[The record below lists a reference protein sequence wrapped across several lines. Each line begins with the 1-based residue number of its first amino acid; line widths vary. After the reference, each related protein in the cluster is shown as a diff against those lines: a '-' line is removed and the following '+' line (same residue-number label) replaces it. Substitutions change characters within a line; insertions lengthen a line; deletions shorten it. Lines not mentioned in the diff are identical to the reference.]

1 MRQLIIYEFL
11 DLVSDF
17 QYVPRMNWE
26 SIIKAYP
33 SQADVIQ
40 GVKALRENIDHAMD
54 GIDAPELSTTCREL
68 VDLTEFVPLFAQKCA
83 MVWKDVTGTMPVFDM
98 AEALKT
104 AASGKDTEAIAGSQ
118 DDLLRTIMQ
127 NAFSRLLHLLRE
139 KNAHLIPES
148 WSQGDCPFC
157 GAYPRIGFDAEDKRT
172 LHCLSCGYSWR
183 FARFKC
189 PSCNNT
195 DFNTQGYFE
204 AEGLDGVR
212 VNFCRECNRYFK
224 IVDTRIRQTEDPET
238 EDALTLELDDL
249 AVKEGFV

>member
-1 MRQLIIYEFL
+1 
-11 DLVSDF
+11 
-17 QYVPRMNWE
+17 MNWD

-40 GVKALRENIDHAMD
+40 GVKSLREKIDRAME
-54 GIDAPELSTTCREL
+54 GIDAPDMSTTCREL
-68 VDLTEFVPLFAQKCA
+68 FDLADLDFVPLFTQTCA
-83 MVWKDVTGTMPVFDM
+83 MVWKDVTGSEPVFDM
-98 AEALKT
+98 AEALKA
-104 AASGKDTEAIAGSQ
+104 AASGKDTEAITDAQG
-118 DDLLRTIMQ
+118 DLLQTITQ
-127 NAFSRLLHLLRE
+127 NAFSRLLHLLRK

-189 PSCNNT
+189 PSCGNT
-195 DFNTQGYFE
+195 DYNTQGYFE

-224 IVDTRIRQTEDPET
+224 IVDTRIRPPEDPET

>member
-1 MRQLIIYEFL
+1 LTP
-11 DLVSDF
+11 DF
-17 QYVPRMNWE
+17 QYLPRMNWE

-33 SQADVIQ
+33 SQAEVIQ
-40 GVKALRENIDHAMD
+40 GIKTLREKIDNAME
-54 GIDAPELSTTCREL
+54 GIDTPEMKTTFREL
-68 VDLTEFVPLFAQKCA
+68 ADLTEFVPLFSHSCA
-83 MVWKDVTGTMPVFDM
+83 TVWKDVTGSKPAFDM
-98 AEALKT
+98 AEALIA
-104 AASGKDTEAIAGSQ
+104 AASGKDTGGMAGAQ
-118 DDLLRTIMQ
+118 DDLFQAIMQ
-127 NAFSRLLHLLRE
+127 NAFTRFLHLLRE

-172 LHCLSCGYSWR
+172 LHCLSCGFSWR

-189 PSCNNT
+189 PSCGNT

-204 AEGLDGVR
+204 AEGLEGVR
-212 VNFCRECNRYFK
+212 VNFCRDCNRYLK
-224 IVDTRIRQTEDPET
+224 IVDTRIRPPEDPES

>member
-1 MRQLIIYEFL
+1 
-11 DLVSDF
+11 
-17 QYVPRMNWE
+17 MNWE

-33 SQADVIQ
+33 TQTDVIR
-40 GVKALRENIDHAMD
+40 GVKTLREKIVHAME
-54 GIDAPELSTTCREL
+54 GIDIPELNTTCREL
-68 VDLTEFVPLFAQKCA
+68 ADLTDLIPLFADTCA
-83 MVWKDVTGTMPVFDM
+83 KVWKDVTGSGPVFDM
-98 AEALKT
+98 TEALKA
-104 AASGKDTEAIAGSQ
+104 AASGKDTDAIAGSQ
-118 DDLLRTIMQ
+118 GDLLKAVMQ
-127 NAFSRLLHLLRE
+127 NAFSRFLLLLRE
-139 KNAHLIPES
+139 KNTHLIPES

-172 LHCLSCGYSWR
+172 LHCLSCGHSWR

-189 PSCNNT
+189 PSCGNT
-195 DFNTQGYFE
+195 DYNTQGYFE

-224 IVDTRIRQTEDPET
+224 IVDTRIRLPEDPET

>member
-1 MRQLIIYEFL
+1 
-11 DLVSDF
+11 
-17 QYVPRMNWE
+17 MNWD

-40 GVKALRENIDHAMD
+40 GVKTLREKIDHAMED
-54 GIDAPELSTTCREL
+54 IDAPDMSTTCREL
-68 VDLTEFVPLFAQKCA
+68 ADLTDFVPLLAKTCA
-83 MVWKDVTGTMPVFDM
+83 MVWNDITGAKPVFDM
-98 AEALKT
+98 TKALK
-104 AASGKDTEAIAGSQ
+104 AAVLGKDTEEIAGEQ
-118 DDLLRTIMQ
+118 GDLLATIIQ

-157 GAYPRIGFDAEDKRT
+157 GTYPKIGFDAEDKRT

-189 PSCNNT
+189 PSCGNT

-224 IVDTRIRQTEDPET
+224 IVDTRIKPAEDPET

-249 AVKEGFV
+249 AVKEGFVS

>member
-1 MRQLIIYEFL
+1 
-11 DLVSDF
+11 
-17 QYVPRMNWE
+17 MNWD

-33 SQADVIQ
+33 TQAEVIH
-40 GVKALRENIDHAMD
+40 GVRSLREKIDRAME
-54 GIDAPELSTTCREL
+54 GIDAPELKTTCREL
-68 VDLTEFVPLFAQKCA
+68 ADLTELVPLISQACT
-83 MVWKDVTGTMPVFDM
+83 MVWKDVTGSKPAFDM
-98 AEALKT
+98 AEALV
-104 AASGKDTEAIAGSQ
+104 AATSGKNTEEIAGAQ
-118 DDLLRTIMQ
+118 GELLAAIMQ
-127 NAFSRLLHLLRE
+127 NAFSRLLRQLRE

-148 WSQGDCPFC
+148 WSRGDCPFC

-189 PSCNNT
+189 PSCGNT

-204 AEGLDGVR
+204 AEGLEGVR
-212 VNFCRECNRYFK
+212 VNFCRQCNRYFK
-224 IVDTRIRQTEDPET
+224 IVDTRIRPPEDPET